1 MSSPARAPQGSLKH
15 GQLSFADIVAQAVG
29 TIAPSGT
36 PAFVILGVF
45 ATAGNGTWLA
55 YLFATLALLLLALNL
70 NVFASR
76 SASPGALYA
85 FAGQGLGPFW
95 GSLSGWALV
104 IAYLFTAGAVISGSV
119 NYAEIVL
126 QSLFGLSPGGQGVAV
141 LLSLLAIGGAFL
153 IAWRSIK
160 LSTRVSLTVEAVTV
174 VAILVVL
181 VAALIHGGHA
191 VDSRQIRLEGVSRDT
206 LQLGLVLAF
215 FSFVGFES
223 ATVLGHEAKEPLR
236 LIPRAVIVTVLST
249 GIFFVVAGYILVAAF
264 QGAEISLDKTEA
276 PLSVLAQAVGLGV
289 LGPVIAAGVSA
300 SFFASALASI
310 NAAARVIFLL
320 SRHGILHARA
330 GDAHEVHATPHVAI
344 AISAVIVALLSLPLT
359 LAGVGLLES
368 FAILGTVATFGFL
381 VAYIL
386 VSVAAP
392 VYLRQRGELKPI
404 NILLAVASV
413 LLLTLPLVGVL
424 YPVPEY
430 PLNLLPYLFVALLAA
445 GTLHFLRLRRASP
458 KLLAAIQADLDD
470 ASSLPAG
477 SPS

>member
-1 MSSPARAPQGSLKH
+1 MSSSPRAPQGSLKH
-15 GQLSFADIVAQAVG
+15 GHLGFADVVAQAVG

-76 SASPGALYA
+76 SASPGALYT

-95 GSLSGWALV
+95 GNVSGWALV
-104 IAYLFTAGAVISGSV
+104 IAYLFTAGAVVSGSV
-119 NYAEIVL
+119 NYAEVVL
-126 QSLFGLSPGGQGVAV
+126 AALFGTGSGPALAAA
-141 LLSLLAIGGAFL
+141 LSLAVIGGAFL
-153 IAWRSIK
+153 IAWRSIR
-160 LSTRVSLTVEAVTV
+160 LSTRVSLAAEAVTV
-174 VAILVVL
+174 GAILLVL
-181 VAALIHGGHA
+181 VAALVHGGGA
-191 VDSRQIRLEGVSRDT
+191 VDSHQLSLDGVSPDSLR
-206 LQLGLVLAF
+206 LGLVLAF

-223 ATVLGHEAKEPLR
+223 ATVLGHEARDPLR
-236 LIPRAVIVTVLST
+236 LIPRSVIVTVLAT

-264 QGAEISLDKTEA
+264 QGVEPGLDKTDA
-276 PLSVLAQAVGLGV
+276 PLSLLAGRVGLGA

-320 SRHGILHARA
+320 SRHGVLHPRA
-330 GDAHEVHATPHVAI
+330 GDAHATHATPHVAI
-344 AISAVIVALLSLPLT
+344 AASAAIVVLLSLPLT
-359 LAGVGLLES
+359 LGGVGLLDS
-368 FAILGTVATFGFL
+368 FAYLGTVATFGFL

-392 VYLRQRGELKPI
+392 LYLRQRGELKPV
-404 NILLAVASV
+404 NLLLSAASV
-413 LLLTLPLVGVL
+413 LLLILPLVGVL
-424 YPVPEY
+424 YPVPDY

-445 GTLHFLRLRRASP
+445 GTLYFLRLRRVSP
-458 KLLAAIQADLDD
+458 AVLDEIQADLDQ
-470 ASSLPAG
+470 ASSVAAG
-477 SPS
+477 ARS